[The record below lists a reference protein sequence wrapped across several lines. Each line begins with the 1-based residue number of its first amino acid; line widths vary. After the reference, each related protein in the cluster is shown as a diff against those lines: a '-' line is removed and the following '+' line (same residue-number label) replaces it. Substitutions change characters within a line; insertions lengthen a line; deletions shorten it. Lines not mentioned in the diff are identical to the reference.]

1 MNSIDVKFNYSR
13 TIYFLF
19 FIINYE
25 LLLDHAKETE
35 RIILGNTNRE
45 ANKTY
50 DFFSKLNLQI

>member
-50 DFFSKLNLQI
+50 DFFRS